1 MSEKPDLGLEADDL
15 SPDPMTQFRRW
26 FDDAEAEGIH
36 LANAVALAT
45 AGADG
50 RPNVRHVLLRRFDED
65 GFVFYTNYESRKARE
80 LSENP
85 WAAFTLLWRE
95 LDRQVGVQ
103 RFGGAHERRGIRRV
117 LRPTRPR
124 EAQIGTWASP
134 QSDVIEGRDT
144 LMTRFDGRGRAVPRR
159 RAPPAELGR
168 LPDRPRDDGVL
179 AGACVPPARPDPVRA
194 HGERGGG
201 RSASRPERAVPRGST
216 PRPGDLRPCGSP
228 FGTSRIPV

>member
-1 MSEKPDLGLEADDL
+1 MARMSEKPDLGLEADDL

-26 FDDAEAEGIH
+26 FEDAEAEGIH

-50 RPNVRHVLLRRFDED
+50 HPNVRHVLLRRFDED

-95 LDRQVGVQ
+95 LDRQVGV
-103 RFGGAHERRGIRRV
+103 RGSV
-117 LRPTRPR
+117 ESTSGEESDAYFATRPR

-134 QSDVIEGRDT
+134 QSDVIDDRGM
-144 LMTRFDGRGRAVPRR
+144 LMARFEAADARFPDVVPRPHNWGGYRIVPATMEFWRARAFRLHDRLEYR
-159 RAPPAELGR
+159 RPSPDAPWTTRTLYP
-168 LPDRPRDDGVL
+168 
-179 AGACVPPARPDPVRA
+179 
-194 HGERGGG
+194 
-201 RSASRPERAVPRGST
+201 
-216 PRPGDLRPCGSP
+216 
-228 FGTSRIPV
+228 

>member
-1 MSEKPDLGLEADDL
+1 MAGMSEKPDLGLEADDL
-15 SPDPMTQFRRW
+15 SPEPMTQFRRW

-50 RPNVRHVLLRRFDED
+50 RPNTRHVLLRSFGED

-85 WAAFTLLWRE
+85 WASFTLLWRE

-103 RFGGAHERRGIRRV
+103 GTVARTSDEESDAYFAR
-117 LRPTRPR
+117 RPR

-134 QSDVIEGRDT
+134 QSDVIEDRDT
-144 LMTRFDGRGRAVPRR
+144 LMARFRAADARFPDVVPRPQNWGGYR
-159 RAPPAELGR
+159 IVPATMEFWRARAFR
-168 LPDRPRDDGVL
+168 LHDRIRYVRTGEGWRMERL
-179 AGACVPPARPDPVRA
+179 AP
-194 HGERGGG
+194 
-201 RSASRPERAVPRGST
+201 
-216 PRPGDLRPCGSP
+216 
-228 FGTSRIPV
+228 